1 MKNPLS
7 KTKLNE
13 LFKKNNHGDVY
24 KNESTILE
32 FKEDFDW
39 NVKRNRHKY
48 LKTIAAFAN
57 RDGGYLIFGISDSP
71 RKFKGMTKN
80 FEAIDNY
87 QISELINRF
96 LSPSVDFEKTSFE
109 NNGKNFGILYIFKAK
124 KKPVVCVKDYDDILK
139 DSCIYYRYNSLSC
152 EIKSRELIDLINIEK
167 ENESR
172 KWMELFSKISTV
184 GVDNTAIYNK
194 FSGELTTNNG
204 NRFILNEDLIQ
215 RLKIIDKY
223 SIQDEGAE
231 AVKIIG
237 EIDSQGT
244 IIKQPLA
251 INENEILVSYLNS
264 DNITAPESY
273 LEACCYTNTKYLPI
287 YFFILKA
294 GLSKSQAKNLFS
306 KVNSRSK
313 VKKELQDRIEN
324 DSEFKNKYFPV
335 SKNTSVQRK
344 RLEFQNSIKH
354 ENDFEIT
361 NEGEIKRFL
370 ESIYSLKNKDYNTQF
385 VKDIFLDILKNH
397 TQLING
403 NLGSLFRSTIAF
415 MDVIENKDL
424 IDD

>member
-1 MKNPLS
+1 MRNPLS
-7 KTKLNE
+7 KIKLNE
-13 LFKKNNHGDVY
+13 LFKKNNSGDVY
-24 KNESTILE
+24 KNESTTLE

-109 NNGKNFGILYIFKAK
+109 NYGENFGILYVFKAE

-152 EIKSRELIDLINIEK
+152 EIKSRELIDLINLEK

-223 SIQDEGAE
+223 SIQDQGAE

-251 INENEILVSYLNS
+251 INENEILLSYLKS
-264 DNITAPESY
+264 ENITAPKSY
-273 LEACCYTNTKYLPI
+273 LEACCYTSTKYLPI

-294 GLSKSQAKNLFS
+294 RLSKSQAKNLFS

-313 VKKELQDRIEN
+313 VKKELQERIEN
-324 DSEFKNKYFPV
+324 DSEFENKIFPI
-335 SKNTSVQRK
+335 SDHNSIQRK
-344 RLEFQNSIKH
+344 RLAVYSNIINET
-354 ENDFEIT
+354 EFEIT
-361 NEGEIKRFL
+361 SEGEIKRFL
-370 ESIYSLKNKDYNTQF
+370 ESLYSLKNTNYNSQF
-385 VKDIFLDILKNH
+385 VKDKFLYILENH
-397 TQLING
+397 TQYING

-415 MDVIENKDL
+415 MDVIENRDL
-424 IDD
+424 TDD